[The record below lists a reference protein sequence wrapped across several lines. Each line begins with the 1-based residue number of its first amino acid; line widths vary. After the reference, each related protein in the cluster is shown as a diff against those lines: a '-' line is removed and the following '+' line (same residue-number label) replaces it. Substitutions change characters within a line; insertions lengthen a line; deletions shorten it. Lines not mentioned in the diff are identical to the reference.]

1 MKIKKL
7 VLFLIII
14 LGAEVVGDTKP
25 NIIFIMSDD
34 HTWQAVGAYES
45 RFTYLNPTPN
55 LDKLAN
61 KGMVFDN
68 AFCGNAICTP
78 SRASIMTG
86 QYSHINGA
94 TTLNGRLPENKQFLA
109 HEMKKAG
116 YQTAVVGKWHLHDL
130 PTAFDY
136 YKVLPGQG
144 KYFDPEFFEIGI
156 KKKFRMKGHSSDCIM
171 DSALAWFEEKRDPS
185 QPFFLKLHFKA
196 PHDYFENAPR
206 YDSYLEEITMPEP
219 LSLWNRGN
227 GSIAT
232 RGHDNEL
239 QNIIGT
245 SIGRRN
251 FRRSYDAD
259 WEIKESLT
267 DDQAKRE
274 AYNVYLKKYF
284 RCVKGVDD
292 NLGRL
297 FDYLEKNNLTENT
310 LIVYTGDQGF
320 FLGEHDFQDKR
331 WAYEPSL
338 RMPLI
343 ISYPNNI
350 PNGTRSDAI
359 IENIDFPAMMI
370 DFAGGNVPDY
380 MQGKSFKSILESGIE
395 PVDWKQEAYY
405 QYWMH
410 MAHHDVP
417 SHIAMRTKRYKLIL
431 FYGTSGHE
439 GFRSERSK
447 LRTPPAW
454 ELYDLEND
462 PFEANNVYDD
472 PAYKEIIKNLKD
484 RFKSLRSK
492 ALADKPEAAA
502 NQVIASHTKEVNKVI
517 NEFWDY
523 SFEDYNKAIKISNEY
538 AEQFS
543 DPLKYPTYEAP
554 WLRPGRLD
562 PSEM

>member
-1 MKIKKL
+1 MGRYMKIKKL
-7 VLFLIII
+7 VFFLCII
-14 LGAEVVGDTKP
+14 LGVEVVGDTKP

-55 LDKLAN
+55 LDKLAD

-94 TTLNGRLPENKQFLA
+94 TTLNGRLPENKQYLA

-171 DSALAWFEEKRDPS
+171 DSALTWFEEKRDPS

-219 LSLWNRGN
+219 LSLWSRGN

-267 DDQAKRE
+267 DDHAKRE

-310 LIVYTGDQGF
+310 LIVYTGDQGL

-343 ISYPNNI
+343 ISYPRNI

-380 MQGKSFKSILESGIE
+380 MQGESFKSILESGME

-410 MAHHDVP
+410 MAHHYIP
-417 SHIAMRTKRYKLIL
+417 GHYGIRTKDYKLIF
-431 FYGTSGHE
+431 FYGLPLNQNGALNEITE
-439 GFRSERSK
+439 
-447 LRTPPAW
+447 PYW
-454 ELYDLEND
+454 EFYDLKND
-462 PFEANNVYDD
+462 TKEMNNLYADEKYQ
-472 PAYKEIIKNLKD
+472 PIIKELKSELLIKKQELKD
-484 RFKSLRSK
+484 TDESYPELMELRK
-492 ALADKPEAAA
+492 K
-502 NQVIASHTKEVNKVI
+502 
-517 NEFWDY
+517 FW
-523 SFEDYNKAIKISNEY
+523 N
-538 AEQFS
+538 
-543 DPLKYPTYEAP
+543 
-554 WLRPGRLD
+554 
-562 PSEM
+562 

>member
-1 MKIKKL
+1 MQIKKL
-7 VLFLIII
+7 VLFLCII
-14 LGAEVVGDTKP
+14 LGVEVVGDTKP

-55 LDKLAN
+55 LDKLAD

-94 TTLNGRLPENKQFLA
+94 TTLNGRLPENKQYLA

-130 PTAFDY
+130 PTSFDY

-171 DSALAWFEEKRDPS
+171 DSALTWFEEERDPS

-232 RGHDNEL
+232 RGYNSEL
-239 QNIIGT
+239 KNIIGT

-274 AYNVYLKKYF
+274 AYNAVSYTH
-284 RCVKGVDD
+284 
-292 NLGRL
+292 
-297 FDYLEKNNLTENT
+297 LTLPT
-310 LIVYTGDQGF
+310 
-320 FLGEHDFQDKR
+320 
-331 WAYEPSL
+331 
-338 RMPLI
+338 
-343 ISYPNNI
+343 
-350 PNGTRSDAI
+350 SDL
-359 IENIDFPAMMI
+359 
-370 DFAGGNVPDY
+370 V
-380 MQGKSFKSILESGIE
+380 
-395 PVDWKQEAYY
+395 
-405 QYWMH
+405 
-410 MAHHDVP
+410 
-417 SHIAMRTKRYKLIL
+417 
-431 FYGTSGHE
+431 
-439 GFRSERSK
+439 
-447 LRTPPAW
+447 
-454 ELYDLEND
+454 
-462 PFEANNVYDD
+462 
-472 PAYKEIIKNLKD
+472 
-484 RFKSLRSK
+484 
-492 ALADKPEAAA
+492 
-502 NQVIASHTKEVNKVI
+502 
-517 NEFWDY
+517 
-523 SFEDYNKAIKISNEY
+523 
-538 AEQFS
+538 
-543 DPLKYPTYEAP
+543 
-554 WLRPGRLD
+554 
-562 PSEM
+562 